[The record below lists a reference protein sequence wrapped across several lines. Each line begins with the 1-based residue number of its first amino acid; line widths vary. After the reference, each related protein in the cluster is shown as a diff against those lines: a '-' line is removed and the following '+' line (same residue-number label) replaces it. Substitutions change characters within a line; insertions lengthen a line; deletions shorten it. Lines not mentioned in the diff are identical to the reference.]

1 MGTTSIQAS
10 VYCPTCGLGPHQNF
24 VDRIKNMLDEQE
36 IVREGLWHE
45 GPNLVDRLS
54 RRSSLRDI
62 ARRSGLSPTY
72 LSQVL
77 NRKAI
82 ISARAF
88 VSLSNLDLNTKG
100 SD

>member
-1 MGTTSIQAS
+1 MSNIQAS

-24 VDRIKNMLDEQE
+24 AERVKNMMDEQE

-45 GPNLVDRLS
+45 GPSIVDRLS
-54 RRSSLRDI
+54 RRSSLRDV
-62 ARRSGLSPTY
+62 ARRTGLSPTY

-77 NRKAI
+77 HGKVI

-88 VSLSNLDLNTKG
+88 VALSELGIETKG
-100 SD
+100 GVA